1 MLQYGCW
8 YKNKIGDQEPIQIGY
23 LRSLHTANVTCDPNA
38 EFVEVSV
45 SLPFLSRDNYRCR
58 FENVLND
65 SSERYSDIF
74 ALKFHSE
81 YMNEI

>member
-1 MLQYGCW
+1 M
-8 YKNKIGDQEPIQIGY
+8 NKIGDQEPIRKGY
-23 LRSLHTANVTCDPNA
+23 SRSLYTENVTCDPNA
-38 EFVEVSV
+38 EFLEVSV
-45 SLPFLSRDNYRCR
+45 SLPLLSEDNYRCR

-65 SSERYSDIF
+65 LSERYSDIF